1 MPTTYSTLSEPS
13 LLTSF
18 SIMLLLSN
26 HTSAALAFL
35 FLKHGKLAH
44 KYLLLG
50 TVVPRIHV
58 DLVPVHLW
66 VELKH
71 PFRRNLLWPTLSPVS
86 LYTITMFIFIF
97 FTVLIMI
104 WHILVYLCLLSISY
118 TFSVNFLSV
127 ETLPSCL
134 LTNLQTL
141 ECQTGRK
148 HALVKMNEW

>member
-1 MPTTYSTLSEPS
+1 MYSTLSEPS

-26 HTSAALAFL
+26 HTSATLAFL
-35 FLKHGKLAH
+35 FLKHGS
-44 KYLLLG
+44 LLPSAWNCCPPN
-50 TVVPRIHV
+50 TCRSSSVY
-58 DLVPVHLW
+58 LW

-86 LYTITMFIFIF
+86 LYPITMFIFIF

-104 WHILVYLCLLSISY
+104 WHILVYLCLLSASY

-141 ECQTGRK
+141 ECQTGRQ